1 MFTKSPV
8 DIDSLFISVRAG
20 SLKPW
25 VVECQS
31 RCRLIREGAD
41 GRQEESTKSR
51 RRSPLF
57 YRADRNRWV
66 GRISVNGKPRTV
78 SARTKTEARYKLD
91 QLRRAA
97 DDGLP
102 VITRDRTIAELL
114 ELWRT
119 KALPNRD
126 LSPAR
131 IASHDWAIRILTH
144 ELGAIKLQALT
155 VDDVEAALTR
165 RTIPAD
171 KQPTPGKGRGRKATS
186 ALSPNSL
193 IKLHSTLSQAL
204 TWAQRRDLVT
214 RNVATL
220 AELPTGAI
228 TQRTGKSLS
237 IQQARQL
244 LAAAAGTQLEAMWT
258 LMLYLGLRPG
268 EAAGLSWNDIDFTNG
283 TTHIWRART
292 TNTDGSVT
300 IGNTKTPGSI
310 RTLEAPEAVLDA
322 LEHHRQRQDAHADA
336 LGTAW
341 SNPDNLVFTSPS
353 GRPADP
359 KAVRNEF
366 DRLIAA
372 AGIQGR
378 WTPNL
383 LRHTAAS
390 LMADAGLPIEHVADQ
405 LGHKDLRMLQQHY
418 RHRIK
423 PTIGGAHILD
433 SVLGANPPS
442 PDG

>member
-1 MFTKSPV
+1 MAAK
-8 DIDSLFISVRAG
+8 
-20 SLKPW
+20 
-25 VVECQS
+25 
-31 RCRLIREGAD
+31 
-41 GRQEESTKSR
+41 KSR
-51 RRSPLF
+51 RSRGDGALF
-57 YRADRNRWV
+57 YRADRDRWM
-66 GRISVNGKPRTV
+66 GRINVNGKPRTV

-102 VITRDRTIAELL
+102 VITRDRTVAELL

-144 ELGAIKLQALT
+144 ELGGIKLQALT

-171 KQPTPGKGRGRKATS
+171 EQPTPRKGRGRTATS
-186 ALSPNSL
+186 ALSRNSL
-193 IKLHSTLSQAL
+193 IKLRSTLSQAL

-214 RNVATL
+214 RNVAAL
-220 AELPTGAI
+220 AELPTGAAN
-228 TQRTGKSLS
+228 QRTGKSLS
-237 IQQARQL
+237 IEQARQL
-244 LAAAAGTQLEAMWT
+244 LAAAV
-258 LMLYLGLRPG
+258 R
-268 EAAGLSWNDIDFTNG
+268 D
-283 TTHIWRART
+283 RARS
-292 TNTDGSVT
+292 DVD
-300 IGNTKTPGSI
+300 PHALP
-310 RTLEAPEAVLDA
+310 RAPTRRSRRAVLERHRLHQRHHPHLA
-322 LEHHRQRQDAHADA
+322 RPHHQHRRLRHHRQHQDPRQHPHPRSPPSRPRVSRAPPQRQDEHAA
-336 LGTAW
+336 SLGSAW
-341 SNPDNLVFTSPS
+341 ANPDNLVFTSPT

-366 DRLIAA
+366 DRLITTAR
-372 AGIQGR
+372 IEGR

-433 SVLGANPPS
+433 GVLGANPPS
-442 PDG
+442 PQG

>member
-1 MFTKSPV
+1 MAAK
-8 DIDSLFISVRAG
+8 
-20 SLKPW
+20 
-25 VVECQS
+25 
-31 RCRLIREGAD
+31 
-41 GRQEESTKSR
+41 KSR
-51 RRSPLF
+51 RSRGDGALF
-57 YRADRNRWV
+57 YRADRDRWI
-66 GRISVNGKPRTV
+66 GRINVNGKPRTV

-102 VITRDRTIAELL
+102 VITRDRTVAELL

-144 ELGAIKLQALT
+144 ELGGIKLQALT

-171 KQPTPGKGRGRKATS
+171 EQPTPRKGRGRAATS
-186 ALSPNSL
+186 ALSRNSL
-193 IKLHSTLSQAL
+193 IKLRSTLSQAL

-214 RNVATL
+214 RNVASL
-220 AELPTGAI
+220 AELPTGA
-228 TQRTGKSLS
+228 TNQRTGKSLTVE
-237 IQQARQL
+237 QARQL
-244 LAAAAGTQLEAMWT
+244 LTAAAGTELEAMWT

-283 TTHIWRART
+283 TIHIWRART
-292 TNTDGSVT
+292 TNTDGSAT

-310 RTLEAPEAVLDA
+310 RTLEAPHVVLES
-322 LEHHRQRQDAHADA
+322 LERHRHRQDEHAAA
-336 LGTAW
+336 LGAAW
-341 SNPDNLVFTSPS
+341 SNPDNLVFTSPT

-366 DRLIAA
+366 DRLITA
-372 AGIQGR
+372 AGIEGR

-433 SVLGANPPS
+433 SVLGANPPP
-442 PDG
+442 PDR